1 MSMLLFE
8 QFLAI
13 GKGLSVTLPLFL
25 ISLSVGAVLGLG
37 IAIFRKQH
45 QVARC
50 VIDPI
55 ISVLR
60 GTPVILQL
68 SFVYF
73 MLPSLGLN
81 LGLFWAGVITL
92 GINSAAY
99 IGEIFRSGIDALPK
113 GQFEAG
119 KVLGISSFAMWKD
132 IAIPQVLRNVW
143 SALVNES
150 IALLKETALISTMG
164 GLDLFK
170 CAKHIGATHFTY
182 FAPLVMAGCYYYGIV
197 LCIECVGR
205 LFEKRYFSW

>member
-1 MSMLLFE
+1 MSMVLFE
-8 QFLAI
+8 QFLAV
-13 GKGLSVTLPLFL
+13 GKGLSVTLPLF
-25 ISLSVGAVLGLG
+25 IVSLGIGAVLGLS
-37 IAIFRKQH
+37 IAILRKDNQI
-45 QVARC
+45 ARYI
-50 VIDPI
+50 IDRI
-55 ISVLR
+55 ISILR

-73 MLPSLGLN
+73 ILASLGMTV
-81 LGLFWAGVITL
+81 GIFWAGVITL

-99 IGEIFRSGIDALPK
+99 IGEIFRSGIDVLPK
-113 GQFEAG
+113 GQFEAS

-150 IALLKETALISTMG
+150 IALLKETALISTIG

-182 FAPLVMAGCYYYGIV
+182 FAPLLMAGCYYYGIV
-197 LCIECVGR
+197 LCIEYAGR
-205 LFEKRYFSW
+205 LFEKRCFSW

>member
-45 QVARC
+45 RLARC

-81 LGLFWAGVITL
+81 LGLFWAGVVTL

-99 IGEIFRSGIDALPK
+99 IGEIFRSGIDVLPK

-119 KVLGISSFAMWKD
+119 KVLGVSSYAMWRD

-197 LCIECVGR
+197 LCIEYVGR